1 MLIRLLRGHL
11 RPYQRLLAAVVLLQ
25 FVGTMASL
33 YLPSLNADIIDLG
46 VARGDTGYITR
57 TGGWMLAVSVVQ
69 IVCAVVAVRLGARIA
84 MGFGRDVRAA
94 VFGHVNTFSARE
106 VARFGAPSLITRNT
120 NDVQQVQMLVLMS
133 CTMLVAAPIM
143 SIGGVVMALR
153 EDVGLSWL
161 MLVCVPVLAILLGL
175 IIRRMVPG
183 FRLMQTRID
192 AINRVLREQITG
204 IRVVRAFVR
213 EPYEVRRFAAANAD
227 LTATALRT
235 GRLMALIFPV
245 VMLVLNV
252 SSVAVLWFG
261 AERVDAGA
269 IQVGALTAF
278 LQYLMQI
285 LMAVMMATFMLMMVP
300 RAAVCAERIVEVLDT
315 DSSVVPTPAPVTEVS
330 TRAELEL
337 RNVRFQ
343 YPGAAEPVLREIS
356 FRVTPGTTT
365 AIIGSTGAGKTT
377 LLNLIPRLV
386 DVTAGAVLV
395 DGVDVREL
403 APDELWRRIGLV
415 PQRPYLF
422 TGTVATNLR
431 YGNPDATDEELWA
444 ALEIAQA
451 RDFVEAMP
459 EGLDAPITQGGT
471 NVSGGQRQRLAIAR
485 ALVRQP
491 EIYLFDDSFSAL
503 DLGTDARLRA
513 ALRPVTATAAVVI
526 VAQRVSTIVDADQII
541 VLEDGGV
548 VGVGR
553 HEDLLTTCPTYAE
566 IVASPADR
574 RRCRHERA
582 RERSERIINSACRC
596 LMPARSEAESRHE

>member
-1 MLIRLLRGHL
+1 MLIRLLRNQL
-11 RPYQRLLAAVVLLQ
+11 RTYQRPLLAVVLLQ

-33 YLPSLNADIIDLG
+33 YLPSLNADIIDKG
-46 VARGDTGYITR
+46 VARGDTDYIVH
-57 TGGWMLAVSVVQ
+57 TGGWMLLVSLVQ
-69 IVCAVVAVRLGARIA
+69 IVCSIAAVYLGARVA
-84 MGFGRDVRAA
+84 MGFGRDVRANL
-94 VFGHVNTFSARE
+94 FGHVNRFSARE

-143 SIGGVVMALR
+143 SVGGVVMALR

-161 MLVCVPVLAILLGL
+161 MLVSVPVLAITLGA

-192 AINRVLREQITG
+192 TVNRVLREQITG

-213 EPYEVRRFAAANAD
+213 EPYETDRFGVANAD

-235 GRLMALIFPV
+235 GRLLALIFPV

-261 AERVDAGA
+261 AQRVDANE
-269 IQVGALTAF
+269 IQIGALTAF

-315 DSSVVPTPAPVTEVS
+315 DSSVVPAAAPVSELT

-337 RNVRFQ
+337 RGVRFQ
-343 YPGAAEPVLREIS
+343 YPGAVEPVLRDIS
-356 FRVTPGTTT
+356 FRATPGTTT

-377 LLNLIPRLV
+377 LLSLIPRLV

-422 TGTVATNLR
+422 TGTVASNLR

-451 RDFVEAMP
+451 RDFVAQMP
-459 EGLDAPITQGGT
+459 GGLEAPIAQGGT
-471 NVSGGQRQRLAIAR
+471 TVSGGQRQRLAIAR

-513 ALRPVTATAAVVI
+513 ALRPVTAQSAVII
-526 VAQRVSTIVDADQII
+526 VAQRVSTIIDADQII
-541 VLEDGGV
+541 VLENGGV

-553 HEDLLTTCPTYAE
+553 HADLLETCPTYAE
-566 IVASPADR
+566 IVASQQTTEVA
-574 RRCRHERA
+574 A
-582 RERSERIINSACRC
+582 
-596 LMPARSEAESRHE
+596 